1 MGSFPES
8 LFDPNFPR
16 SCFIANEDPGVSL
29 ISVRRVRLLCPK
41 NRGTVYQGHIAS
53 CEQ

>member
-8 LFDPNFPR
+8 LFDPNFPP
-16 SCFIANEDPGVSL
+16 SCFIAKQDPGVFF
-29 ISVRRVRLLCPK
+29 ISVKTVRLLCPK
-41 NRGTVYQGHIAS
+41 NRGTVYQEHIAS